1 MCSELGRQ
9 IRTLKHRDHICAVY
23 DSDAEGLDIIIR
35 FVKEGLARGDRCL
48 FIADQITSDEIVN
61 SLAVHDID
69 VPRAGELGALCFSS
83 QRDTYLKFSTFNP
96 HVMIDYLRQEEA
108 RALADGFSGL
118 WFVGLMSWALGPEV
132 DRDRLIEYES
142 LLNLFLVNSQSVVL
156 CLYGRTRFEPA
167 VIHDVVRTHPLVIL
181 GEQVCPNPYFEP
193 PDLMLCQETVASSE
207 FKARR
212 VDWWINQLK
221 RARTVELE
229 KERTREQL
237 EVERARFEA
246 VLRQMTA
253 GVAVVEAPSG
263 KLLLGNAQMEHIFRQ
278 ELRSIQNIR
287 DYETFKGFHTGG
299 RPYRALEWPPA
310 RSILDGETVW
320 DEEIDILRGDGSRGT
335 IRVSSTPIHD
345 RSGAII
351 AAVAICYDISA
362 QKQAN
367 EAAAKYTAQLQG
379 LARASLKIHS
389 AGSPTMVAQS
399 VTEAA
404 RDIVG
409 AHLSVTGFTLD
420 ANWAQAVHCVSL
432 SEKYAHW
439 KDYDDKPNG
448 SAVYALV
455 CETNRPLRLTQ
466 AELEAHPSWRDYGKG
481 AGKHVPLR
489 GWLAAPLVGSD
500 GSNVGLIQ
508 LSDKYQGDFTADD
521 EAILAQLAQVA
532 SVAIENA
539 WLYEQVEAA
548 RDRMQSLSA
557 QVLAVQEIERR
568 HLARELHDE
577 VGQELTG
584 LRLLLKPDGDLRS
597 SLVNYRIEEAR
608 GVVDLLLERIRAL
621 SFDLRPAALDE
632 LGLLPALL
640 ALFERYTRQTG
651 VQVTFKHDGVDERFE
666 AEVETTAYR
675 IIQEALTNVARHAGT
690 GSVTV
695 RVWATAEMLSLQV
708 EDRGRGFDVETPLAQ
723 AASGGLTGMRERVA
737 LLAGQLAIESTP
749 STGTEI
755 TAELPLRRQ
764 RRT

>member
-1 MCSELGRQ
+1 MCSELERQ
-9 IRTLKHRDHICAVY
+9 IRTLKYRDHICAVY
-23 DSDAEGLDIIIR
+23 ESEAERLDIVIR
-35 FVKEGLARGDRCL
+35 FVKEGLARGDRCQ
-48 FIADQITSDEIVN
+48 FIADHVTSDEIVN
-61 SLAVHDID
+61 SLAAHDID
-69 VPRAGELGALCFSS
+69 VRRAGELGALCFPS
-83 QRDTYLKFSTFNP
+83 QSDTYLKSSTFNP
-96 HVMIDYLRQEEA
+96 HATIDYLRQEEA

-118 WFVGLMSWALGPEV
+118 WSVGEMSWALGPEV

-142 LLNLFLVNSQSVVL
+142 LLNLFLVNSKLVDL
-156 CLYGRTRFEPA
+156 CLYSRIRFDPA
-167 VIHDVVRTHPLVIL
+167 VMHDVVRAHPLVIL
-181 GEQVCPNPYFEP
+181 GEQVCPNPYYEP
-193 PDLMLCQETVASSE
+193 PDLMLCQETGASSE

-212 VDWWINQLK
+212 VDWWIRQLR
-221 RARTVELE
+221 RARAVELE

-287 DYETFKGFHTGG
+287 EYEKFKGFHTDG
-299 RPYRALEWPPA
+299 RQYRAEEWPPA

-320 DEEIDILRGDGSRGT
+320 DEEIDILRGDGSRRT
-335 IRVSSTPIHD
+335 IRVSSTPIRD
-345 RSGAII
+345 RSGTVI
-351 AAVAICYDISA
+351 AAVATCYDISE
-362 QKQAN
+362 QKKAN
-367 EAAAKYTAQLQG
+367 QAAAEYTAQLQG
-379 LARASLKIHS
+379 LARASLKIHA
-389 AGSPTMVAQS
+389 AGSPTMVAQA

-404 RDIVG
+404 REIVG
-409 AHLSVTGFTLD
+409 AHHSATSFAVD
-420 ANWAQAVHCVSL
+420 ANWEQAIQCVSL
-432 SEKYAHW
+432 SEKYARW
-439 KDYDDKPNG
+439 KDYDDKADRSG
-448 SAVYALV
+448 IYALV
-455 CETNRPLRLTQ
+455 SQLSHPLRLTQ
-466 AELEAHPSWRDYGKG
+466 AELEAHPRWRDYGKG
-481 AGKHVPLR
+481 AGKQVPLR

-508 LSDKYQGDFTADD
+508 LSDKYEGDFTADD

-532 SVAIENA
+532 AVAIENA

-548 RDRMQSLSA
+548 RDRMQSLST
-557 QVLAVQEIERR
+557 QVLEVHEIERR

-577 VGQELTG
+577 VGQALTG
-584 LRLLLKPDGDLRS
+584 LRLLLKPDRELRS
-597 SLVNYRIEEAR
+597 SQMNFRTEQAR

-640 ALFERYTRQTG
+640 VLFERYTRQTG
-651 VQVTFKHDGVDERFE
+651 VHVTFKHDGVDERFE
-666 AEVETTAYR
+666 PEVETSAYR
-675 IIQEALTNVARHAGT
+675 IIQEALTNVARHADI

-695 RVWATAEMLSLQV
+695 RVWATAEILSLQV
-708 EDRGRGFDVETPLAQ
+708 EDRGRGFDSEAALAR

-737 LLAGQLAIESTP
+737 LLAGQLTIESTP

-764 RRT
+764 RRS